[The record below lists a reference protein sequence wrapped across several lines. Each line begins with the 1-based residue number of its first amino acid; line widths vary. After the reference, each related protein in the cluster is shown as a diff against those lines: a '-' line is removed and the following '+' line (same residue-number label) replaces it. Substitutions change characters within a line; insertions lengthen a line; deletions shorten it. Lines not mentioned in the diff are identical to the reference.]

1 VKIIRILVK
10 NIRDGIKSVI
20 RNFSLSASSISCI
33 GVTLILLSITMVIS
47 YNVENFTRLVKKDF
61 TIVVFI
67 NNNATATDINNMKA
81 EINKLPNIYSIKHET
96 KIQIAE
102 DMGETSDVFKSIVN
116 SWKEGE
122 NPLQDTLLIK
132 IKKLELINE
141 TATSIKA
148 IKNVS
153 TVKYGE
159 GMVDDVLS
167 VFDVVEKVLLGGV
180 ILLTIVTF
188 FLIKNTIKITI
199 FSRKDE
205 IDIMR
210 LVGASNFSIKQPF
223 IIEGLF
229 LGFLGAI
236 IPMALT
242 IYGYIFLFETFDGQ
256 LFSPFVRL
264 VKPEPFI
271 YIVSLVTLAVG
282 MFVGTWASA
291 STVRKY
297 LKI

>member
-1 VKIIRILVK
+1 MKAIRILAK

-33 GVTLILLSITMVIS
+33 GVTLILLSITMIIS
-47 YNVENFTRLVKKDF
+47 YNVENFTKLVKRDF
-61 TIVVFI
+61 TVVVFV
-67 NNNATATDINNMKA
+67 NNTATEKDIENMKA
-81 EINKLPNIYSIKHET
+81 EVNKLPNIESIKHET
-96 KIQIAE
+96 KIKIAA
-102 DMGETSDVFKSIVN
+102 DMSDTSDVFKSIVN
-116 SWKEGE
+116 NWKEGE

-132 IKKLELINE
+132 VNKLELINE
-141 TATSIKA
+141 TAESIKS

-153 TVKYGE
+153 AVKYGE
-159 GMVDDVLS
+159 GMVDEVLS
-167 VFDVVEKVLLGGV
+167 IFDTVEKILIGGVVLLT
-180 ILLTIVTF
+180 LVTF

-236 IPMALT
+236 IPIIIT
-242 IYGYIFLFETFDGQ
+242 IYGYSFLFETFNGQ

-271 YIVSLVTLAVG
+271 YLVSLIVLGMG

>member
-1 VKIIRILVK
+1 MKIIRILAK

-33 GVTLILLSITMVIS
+33 GVTLVLLSITMVIS
-47 YNVENFTRLVKKDF
+47 YNVENFTKLVKKDF

-67 NNNATATDINNMKA
+67 NNNATTTDIDNMKT

-96 KIQIAE
+96 KDQIAE
-102 DMGETSDVFKSIVN
+102 NMGKTSDVFKSIVS

-159 GMVDDVLS
+159 GMVDNVLS
-167 VFDVVEKVLLGGV
+167 IFNVIEKVLLGGV

-199 FSRKDE
+199 FSRKEE

-223 IIEGLF
+223 IIAGLF

-236 IPMALT
+236 IPIALT
-242 IYGYIFLFETFDGQ
+242 IYGYIYLFETFNGQ

-271 YIVSLVTLAVG
+271 YIVSLVILAVG

>member
-1 VKIIRILVK
+1 MKIIRILAK

-33 GVTLILLSITMVIS
+33 GVTLILLSITVVIS
-47 YNVENFTRLVKKDF
+47 YNVENFTKLVKKDF

-67 NNNATATDINNMKA
+67 NNSATETDINNMKT
-81 EINKLPNIYSIKHET
+81 EINKLPNIDSIKHET

-102 DMGETSDVFKSIVN
+102 DMSETSDVFKSIVN
-116 SWKEGE
+116 NWKAGE

-141 TATSIKA
+141 TATSIKT

-167 VFDVVEKVLLGGV
+167 IFDIVEKVLLGGV

-236 IPMALT
+236 IPIILT
-242 IYGYIFLFETFDGQ
+242 IYGYTFLFETFDGQ

-264 VKPEPFI
+264 VRPEPFI
-271 YIVSLVTLAVG
+271 YLVSLIILG
-282 MFVGTWASA
+282 MGMLVGTWASA